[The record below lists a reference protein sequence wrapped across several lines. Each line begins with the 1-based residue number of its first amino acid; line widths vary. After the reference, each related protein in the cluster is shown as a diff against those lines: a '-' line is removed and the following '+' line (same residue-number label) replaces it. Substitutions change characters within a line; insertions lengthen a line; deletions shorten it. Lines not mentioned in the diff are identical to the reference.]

1 MSVVSDPKAFVAK
14 NAGKMKGKD
23 IAKALGKSYAATAM
37 IASALGVSL
46 VVPVVSDKDVDLMRE
61 LHEDYQISFAELA
74 RKFGISPA
82 HARAICV
89 YEARLGRKH

>member
-1 MSVVSDPKAFVAK
+1 MNAKEFVKK

-23 IAKALGKSYAATAM
+23 IAKAIGKSYAATAM

-46 VVPVVSDKDVDLMRE
+46 VVPVISDDDVDLMRE
-61 LHEDYQISFAELA
+61 LHEDHNISYAELA
-74 RKFGISPA
+74 RKFGVSPA

-89 YEARLGRKH
+89 YEIRLERKY